1 MFLKKISHHVT
12 AKVYSFVPIQNF
24 NESWSD
30 EKLYKK
36 YGLTAEEIK
45 FIEVNIKDPRSIT
58 KCKKGGA

>member
-45 FIEVNIKDPRSIT
+45 FIEVNIKDLDNE
-58 KCKKGGA
+58 